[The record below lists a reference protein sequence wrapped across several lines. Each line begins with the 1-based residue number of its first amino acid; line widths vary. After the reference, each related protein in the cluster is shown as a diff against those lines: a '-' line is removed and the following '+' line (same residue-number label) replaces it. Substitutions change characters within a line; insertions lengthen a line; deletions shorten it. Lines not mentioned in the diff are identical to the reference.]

1 MVKSEHKRNEEGEC
15 PLKMND
21 VDRAKSIIK
30 MTMSLEFCRREYERI
45 VEDAKKEGLNLEF
58 KESMP
63 EKDLLEL
70 SRRVEIQ
77 SVVDVLKSKTLWPH
91 DMKELYETAISEA
104 KREGVDLS
112 PSKDMKDSEL
122 KELYR
127 RVAVAASNITEKDEE
142 KSNAYVV

>member
-1 MVKSEHKRNEEGEC
+1 MVKSEQKRKEEGEC
-15 PLKMND
+15 PLKMNA
-21 VDRAKSIIK
+21 VDHAKSIIK
-30 MTMSLEFCRREYERI
+30 MTMSLEFCLRKYKQI

-77 SVVDVLKSKTLWPH
+77 SVVDVLRTKTLWPH
-91 DMKELYETAISEA
+91 DVKELYETAIAEA

-112 PSKDMKDSEL
+112 PRKDMKDSEL

-127 RVAVAASNITEKDEE
+127 RVAVAAADITEKEEE